1 MRDTLIYPVIG
12 NTYHNRCGSD
22 FRCVG
27 YDGEAPIFERIS
39 DGWTLL
45 AHCVYQES
53 DGNIYWG
60 YSTNGHWKD
69 GEQ

>member
-12 NTYHNRCGSD
+12 DTYHNRCGSD

-27 YDGEAPIFERIS
+27 YDGEAPILERIS
-39 DGWTLL
+39 DGRTLL

-53 DGNIYWG
+53 DGNIYWS

>member
-12 NTYHNRCGSD
+12 DTYHNRCGSD

-27 YDGEAPIFERIS
+27 YDGEAPILERIS

-53 DGNIYWG
+53 DGNIYWS

>member
-1 MRDTLIYPVIG
+1 MKGTLIYPVIG
-12 NTYHNRCGSD
+12 DTYHNRCGSD

-53 DGNIYWG
+53 DGNIYWS